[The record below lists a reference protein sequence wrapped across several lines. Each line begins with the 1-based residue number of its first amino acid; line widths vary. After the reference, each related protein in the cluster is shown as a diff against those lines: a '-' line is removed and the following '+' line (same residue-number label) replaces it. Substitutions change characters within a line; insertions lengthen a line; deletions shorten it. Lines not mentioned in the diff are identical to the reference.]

1 MAGHLQPIF
10 VCIGTI
16 GAIPDRSSVNQDQ
29 EAAVRAAT
37 DHVGAHGASIISEF
51 MDLVAL
57 PNVSSDLPG
66 VRAVADEIV
75 AMLIKRGLT
84 PRLIETEGV
93 APIVTARIDVAADAP
108 TVGIYAHYDGQ
119 PVDPH
124 QWATPP
130 FTPTIVSNDG
140 EVALPRDGR
149 IDPEWRIYGRSTSDD
164 KAPVQALVSAIDA
177 LTGVGIEPTVNVV
190 LLFEGEEE
198 AGSPHLADYLKAH
211 ASTFAADVWLI
222 CDGPVH
228 QSRLPQVIFGVRG
241 IAQMDITVFGPM
253 RGLHS
258 GHYGNWVPNPSWE
271 LVQLLATMRDSDG
284 NVTIEGFYDDVVP
297 PSPSELNAIAAIP
310 SYERGLLDEV
320 GVQQAEGGGET
331 LVERMYRPSLNLRGF
346 AAGPV
351 GDEAANV
358 LPDSATVSIDVR
370 LPPDHDPDAMLDRV
384 QQHVEAQGFSIVDGV
399 PTRSERLALGKTA
412 RVTRDPHY
420 TGMRVPLDTAEA
432 TAVLASAEAASQTGE
447 VVAMPTLGG
456 SVPIVHFNRILG
468 TPTIILPMANHD
480 NNQHDANENIRI
492 ANLWYGVRLMAAV
505 LTMDLAGAESD

>member
-1 MAGHLQPIF
+1 
-10 VCIGTI
+10 
-16 GAIPDRSSVNQDQ
+16 
-29 EAAVRAAT
+29 
-37 DHVGAHGASIISEF
+37 

-66 VRAVADEIV
+66 VRAVAAEIA
-75 AMLIKRGLT
+75 AMLTRRGLT
-84 PRLIETEGV
+84 PRLIETDGV
-93 APIVTARIDVAADAP
+93 APIVTARIDVAPDAP
-108 TVGIYAHYDGQ
+108 TIGIYAHYDGQ
-119 PVDPH
+119 PVDPQ

-130 FTPTIVSNDG
+130 FTPTIVSDG
-140 EVALPRDGR
+140 AEVALPDAGGR

-164 KAPVQALVSAIDA
+164 KAPVQAFVSAIDA
-177 LTGVGIEPTVNVV
+177 LNGADIEPSVNVV

-198 AGSPHLADYLKAH
+198 AGSPHLADYLEAH
-211 ASTFAADVWLI
+211 ASTFAADMWLI

-241 IAQMDITVFGPM
+241 IAQMDITVYGPI

-258 GHYGNWVPNPSWE
+258 GHYGNWVPNPAWE
-271 LVQLLATMRDSDG
+271 LVQLLASMRDSNGD
-284 NVTIEGFYDDVVP
+284 VAVEGFYDDVVP
-297 PSPSELNAIAAIP
+297 PSQSELDAIAAIP
-310 SYERGLLDEV
+310 TYERDLLDEF
-320 GVQQAEGGGET
+320 GVQEAEGSGET

-351 GDEAANV
+351 GDDAANV
-358 LPDSATVSIDVR
+358 LPDAATVSIDIR
-370 LPPDHDPDAMLDRV
+370 LPPNHDPDEMLDRV
-384 QQHVEAQGFSIVDGV
+384 QRHVEDRGFSIVDGV
-399 PTRSERLALGKTA
+399 PTRKERLELGKTA
-412 RVTRDPHY
+412 RISRDPHY

-432 TAVLASAEAASQTGE
+432 RAVLGSAQAASETGE

-492 ANLWYGVRLMAAV
+492 ANLWYGIRLMAAV
-505 LTMDLAGAESD
+505 LTMNNAGAEPG